1 MLEAK
6 VVKVRQEPLCVL
18 LRRFYVWSV
27 CRDIYFGYVHWL
39 TMTMTEEV
47 KREFQQLG
55 KVLSFFDVLNVIR
68 LHFVRLKSQLA
79 NSLSRSVI

>member
-27 CRDIYFGYVHWL
+27 CRDVYFRYVHWL
-39 TMTMTEEV
+39 TTAMTEEV
-47 KREFQQLG
+47 KHEF
-55 KVLSFFDVLNVIR
+55 
-68 LHFVRLKSQLA
+68 
-79 NSLSRSVI
+79 